1 MSDPQFIKV
10 RYKLTDQ
17 ISREGGMTAALA
29 SERASRELS
38 AEEEKARQA
47 VRVTIG
53 KLETLCKE
61 RSSTMDAVYDLSTE
75 ILDVAGLYDDRPLSE
90 AAYAL
95 CELTDR
101 LRTNDRTDWSSVN
114 ICTEAMKVIWAAT
127 GPDRDQIKSVLEGL
141 WALVDY
147 VKMPEKGASEA

>member
-1 MSDPQFIKV
+1 MSEPQFIKV

-17 ISREGGMTAALA
+17 IAREGGMTAGMAT
-29 SERASRELS
+29 ERAARELS

-53 KLETLCKE
+53 KLETLCREKTA
-61 RSSTMDAVYDLSTE
+61 SMDAVYDLSTE
-75 ILDVAGLYDDRPLSE
+75 VLDVAGLYDDRPLSE

-95 CELTDR
+95 CELADR
-101 LRTNDRTDWSSVN
+101 LRTQGRTDWSSVN
-114 ICTEAMKVIWAAT
+114 VCTEAMKVIWATTTPT
-127 GPDRDQIKSVLEGL
+127 GGQIKSVLEGL

-147 VKMPEKGASEA
+147 IKMPEREEPEA